1 MITLKIIALV
11 LGAGMLTA
19 FVFEEIGTDL
29 LLAIVTCL
37 S

>member
-11 LGAGMLTA
+11 LGAGMLGA
-19 FVFEEIGTDL
+19 FVSEDIGTEL
-29 LLAIVTCL
+29 LLSIVTCL

>member
-11 LGAGMLTA
+11 LGAGMLAA
-19 FVFEEIGTDL
+19 FASEDIGTDL
-29 LLAIVTCL
+29 LLAIVRCL